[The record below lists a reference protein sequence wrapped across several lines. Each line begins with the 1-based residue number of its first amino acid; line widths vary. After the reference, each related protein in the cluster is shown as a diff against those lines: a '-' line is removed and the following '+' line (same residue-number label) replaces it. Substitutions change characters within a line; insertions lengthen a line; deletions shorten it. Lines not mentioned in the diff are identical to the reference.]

1 MTITGENITLTKKE
15 LSSIMEEAFVRAAI
29 RLKDIYATPT
39 NTEVQAN
46 IPKKSAEMTEFSS
59 EQYAEAMQT
68 MARNRGNGDEP
79 KVGIFW
85 YNIGKNELFGVVS
98 HKTSDY
104 KKPNAGGGL
113 ITCSEMHED
122 VWKKNFNKQKYHG
135 GSGPYVGAYQD
146 KPRGRVF
153 YSPAE
158 DKYIIAIG
166 KWYYQHEEVYDL
178 LLEEFDLPE
187 EKTIIKYGEHWD
199 IGQTWM

>member
-15 LSSIMEEAFVRAAI
+15 LSGIIEEAVINAI
-29 RLKDIYATPT
+29 KKMQ
-39 NTEVQAN
+39 NTEEVISATKN
-46 IPKKSAEMTEFSS
+46 NSEKKAAEMTEFSS

-68 MARNRGNGDEP
+68 MAVNHGNGDEP

-85 YNIGKNELFGVVS
+85 YNVGRNELFGVVS

-122 VWKKNFNKQKYHG
+122 VWKKSFNKQKYHG
-135 GSGPYVGAYQD
+135 GNGPFVGAYQD

-153 YSPAE
+153 YSPQE

-178 LLEEFDLPE
+178 LMEEFDLPE
-187 EKTIIKYGEHWD
+187 EKTIVKYGEHWD